1 MAVLDNIQD
10 ILSALF
16 SPAFK
21 IFFLRVGDQINKTAF
36 AATQTGKR
44 FNHKLFPPIKS
55 KKFYVRRIL
64 K

>member
-1 MAVLDNIQD
+1 MAMLDNIQD
-10 ILSALF
+10 ILLPSFRHDQNLL
-16 SPAFK
+16 
-21 IFFLRVGDQINKTAF
+21 LRVGDQINKTAF